1 MEKNHLERLK
11 EAIITLE
18 NCEEKNTDSFRI
30 VINSLKQKVLHNKS
44 K

>member
-1 MEKNHLERLK
+1 MNQEQVERFK
-11 EAIITLE
+11 DAIKTLE

-30 VINSLKQKVLHNKS
+30 VINSLKQKVLKLQ